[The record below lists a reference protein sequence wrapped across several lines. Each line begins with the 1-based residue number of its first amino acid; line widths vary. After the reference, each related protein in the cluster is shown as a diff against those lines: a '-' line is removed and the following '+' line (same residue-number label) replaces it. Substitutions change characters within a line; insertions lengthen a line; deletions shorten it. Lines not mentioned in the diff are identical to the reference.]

1 MKNTTLKI
9 RKSQTFMQTFMYG
22 KLYFGE
28 DYVTT
33 LFFDEYTQMEDGT
46 YALLVARKP
55 IIYIDNIMEDE

>member
-9 RKSQTFMQTFMYG
+9 RKSQTFMCG
-22 KLYFGE
+22 KLYFCE

-46 YALLVARKP
+46 YALLVAGKP
-55 IIYIDNIMEDE
+55 IAYIDNIMEDE

>member
-9 RKSQTFMQTFMYG
+9 RKSQTFMYG

-46 YALLVARKP
+46 YALLVAGKP
-55 IIYIDNIMEDE
+55 ITYIDNIMEDE